1 MLLDVTL
8 VNVTEL
14 APIVVLLFDS
24 STELELLLTTT
35 LIGTSGAVCRLTLM
49 LPCMNWPIM
58 VLLTVVVGWVT
69 VAVIDWYC
77 EGVLKVSCG
86 PMPEL
91 IVGGPEMAIV
101 VGAPPPTGWKLA
113 VSEESPPLNITGLV
127 TVPTPGKELD
137 MGTPIGPMPGFSWP
151 EPAYVRVP
159 GFRITGSSVIFV
171 AGDKVVVVML
181 PWLGLM
187 MKPDGFTVTVPV
199 PLA

>member
-8 VNVTEL
+8 ENVTEL
-14 APIVVLLFDS
+14 APTVVLLFDS

-49 LPCMNWPIM
+49 LPCMNWPIV

-86 PMPEL
+86 PKPEL

-101 VGAPPPTGWKLA
+101 VGPPTTHRLEAG
-113 VSEESPPLNITGLV
+113 
-127 TVPTPGKELD
+127 
-137 MGTPIGPMPGFSWP
+137 
-151 EPAYVRVP
+151 RV
-159 GFRITGSSVIFV
+159 GGVASVEYHR
-171 AGDKVVVVML
+171 AGDGAD
-181 PWLGLM
+181 PRQGTGHGNADW
-187 MKPDGFTVTVPV
+187 PDAWIQ
-199 PLA
+199 LAGTRICEGAGIQDHRLQRDIRGT

>member
-1 MLLDVTL
+1 
-8 VNVTEL
+8 
-14 APIVVLLFDS
+14 
-24 STELELLLTTT
+24 
-35 LIGTSGAVCRLTLM
+35 
-49 LPCMNWPIM
+49 
-58 VLLTVVVGWVT
+58 
-69 VAVIDWYC
+69 
-77 EGVLKVSCG
+77 
-86 PMPEL
+86 MPEL

-101 VGAPPPTGWKLA
+101 VGAPPPTGSERASEAEMAIVLGAPPPTGWKLA

-171 AGDKVVVVML
+171 AGDKVVVVMP

-187 MKPDGFTVTVPV
+187 MKPDGSTVTVPV
-199 PLA
+199 PSA